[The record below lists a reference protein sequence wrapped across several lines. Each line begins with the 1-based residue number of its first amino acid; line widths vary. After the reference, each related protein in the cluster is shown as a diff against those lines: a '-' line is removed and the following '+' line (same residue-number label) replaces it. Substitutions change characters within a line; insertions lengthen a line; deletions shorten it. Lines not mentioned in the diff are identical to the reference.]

1 MRSGFYSMRIQKRQ
15 TKEAAGSYA
24 IITVAAM
31 KEHLL
36 IDSDVTDQDDVI
48 QDYIDAA
55 TGFFQDSLDYSID
68 TDEEIYQFYDGF
80 DSQLPIFHRFILSAD
95 ADIEVSYWDG
105 SEWQVVD
112 SSLYI
117 IDSASAFP
125 RIILRADSSWPDVE
139 ETMNNVSVTF
149 FMDTASGMLK
159 NIKGGIIAWVTARY
173 ENREAQNEAK
183 IQAVID
189 ACKIT
194 T

>member
-1 MRSGFYSMRIQKRQ
+1 MRIQKRQ

-55 TGFFQDSLDYSID
+55 VSYFETSLDYFID
-68 TDEEIYQFYDGF
+68 TEDEIYQYYDGF
-80 DSQLPIFHRFILSAD
+80 DSELPIFHRFILGTS
-95 ADIEVSYWDG
+95 ADIEVNYWNG
-105 SEWQVVD
+105 SAWVEA
-112 SSLYI
+112 STSLYR
-117 IDSASAFP
+117 IDTASAFP
-125 RIILRADSSWPDVE
+125 RILLKSDQTWPDVE

-149 FMDTASGMLK
+149 FMDTTNSMLK
-159 NIKGGIIAWVTARY
+159 NIKGGIIAWVIARY